1 MDTTSDGSLSIKL
14 EDNESMTPAPHRFY
28 LVADGR
34 LLSPCLQLV
43 EILRVVKMALVS

>member
-14 EDNESMTPAPHRFY
+14 DNESMTPASHRFY
-28 LVADGR
+28 LVADSR